1 MSSLSQPTS
10 PSATNEARIP
20 SLVDVYQAKQVIA
33 AYLPRTPLHHYP
45 TLDRLLGAQVYVKH
59 ENYQPIGAF
68 KVRGG
73 VNFMAQ
79 LPEDQRNRG
88 VATASTGNHGQS
100 VAYAAQI
107 FGARAVIVVPENA
120 NPVKVEAIQSLG
132 ADVRL
137 LGEDFEAAKQHGA
150 RLAQEEGLRWI
161 SSGDEP
167 HLISGV
173 ATHTLEILEDQ
184 PDIDVIFVPIGGGS
198 GGAGACLVAK
208 SINPAIRVIGV
219 QASASP
225 AAFLTWQARAPRQ
238 AENRTFAEGLA
249 TGAPFMMPQRILW
262 DRLDDFILVD
272 DDSMRQAVRLYLEKA
287 KTLAEPAGAAPLAA
301 ALQIKDQLAGKKV
314 ALILSGGNI
323 SPEQLRQC
331 LG

>member
-1 MSSLSQPTS
+1 VTETRLADLTRN
-10 PSATNEARIP
+10 SATPVGP
-20 SLVDVYQAKQVIA
+20 SLADVLRARRVIA
-33 AYLPRTPLHHYP
+33 DYLPRTPLHHYP
-45 TLDRLLGAQVYVKH
+45 TLDRLLGAKVYVKH

-73 VNFMAQ
+73 INFMAH
-79 LPEDQRNRG
+79 LAEEQRRRG

-100 VAYAAQI
+100 VAYAARI
-107 FGARAVIVVPENA
+107 FGARAVIIVPENA
-120 NPVKVEAIQSLG
+120 NPVKLEAMRSHG

-137 LGEDFEAAKQHGA
+137 VGKDFEGAKENGMRIA
-150 RLAQEEGLRWI
+150 EEEGLYFL

-167 HLISGV
+167 LLIAGV

-184 PDIDVIFVPIGGGS
+184 PDIEVILVPVGGGS
-198 GGAGACLVAK
+198 GAAGAALVAK
-208 SINPAIRVIGV
+208 SINPAIQVYGV

-225 AAFLTWQARAPRQ
+225 AAYLTWKARAYRTS
-238 AENRTFAEGLA
+238 ENRSFAEGLA
-249 TGAPFMMPQRILW
+249 TGAPYMMPQQMLW
-262 DRLDDFILVD
+262 ERLDDFLLVSD
-272 DDSMRQAVRLYLEKA
+272 DEMKQAVRLYLEKV

-301 ALQIKDQLAGKKV
+301 ALSIKERLAGKKV

-323 SPEQLRQC
+323 APEQLRMC